1 MPYNYWEGVSAH
13 LLPVTMDKAAFWQ
26 RVCNEERPFH
36 DEKKLGLSGRGL
48 ASVNPSEIC
57 VWR

>member
-1 MPYNYWEGVSAH
+1 
-13 LLPVTMDKAAFWQ
+13 MDKAAFWQ

-36 DEKKLGLSGRGL
+36 DEKKLGVKMGPSGRGL